1 MALQIFAFTSST
13 QLASFSGLP
22 TELQLEILRYRL
34 LFQTVLGHR
43 AHTNAVTILLP
54 IALVNKQLKD
64 VAYAVYYGENKFKL
78 TETFRYD
85 TVGITVVFCVPKSVV
100 GQHIRHLELQF
111 VIESEP
117 NGEGWER
124 LLIGNDMTGNSPLKT
139 RWQRNFPSLISIEV
153 LFRNNH
159 SGRRLESELEPFME
173 WLQTKHILVKA
184 QQVTVKTPFPP
195 SITLHLCEVE
205 FRCKAILEAAL
216 KDMMKREREDDV
228 DARVQAVD

>member
-1 MALQIFAFTSST
+1 MALQICAFSSST
-13 QLASFSGLP
+13 QLASFSRLP
-22 TELQLEILRYRL
+22 TELQLEILRYPL

-78 TETFRYD
+78 TEAFRYDD
-85 TVGITVVFCVPKSVV
+85 TVGITISFCVPKSV

-124 LLIGNDMTGNSPLKT
+124 LLIGNDTTGNNSLKT

-153 LFRNNH
+153 LFRNIH
-159 SGRRLESELEPFME
+159 SGRRLESELESFTE

-184 QQVTVKTPFPP
+184 QHVTVEVHFPRGV
-195 SITLHLCEVE
+195 LWQLCEVE
-205 FRCKAILEAAL
+205 YRCKVILEAAL
-216 KDMMKREREDDV
+216 KDMMKRER
-228 DARVQAVD
+228 